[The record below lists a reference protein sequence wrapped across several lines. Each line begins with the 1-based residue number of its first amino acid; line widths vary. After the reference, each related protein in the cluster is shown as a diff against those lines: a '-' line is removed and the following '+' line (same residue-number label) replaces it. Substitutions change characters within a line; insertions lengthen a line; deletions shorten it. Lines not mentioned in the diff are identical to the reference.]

1 MARRAPCVAFAAV
14 ASLEI
19 KRTMAAGDVAA
30 ISPLLD
36 AATRVDGE
44 QALSDHQWLDLVHGG
59 RRGFAG
65 LMAKETDDGA
75 PVAYAQVSRGN
86 DSWSIELV
94 VDPDH
99 RDRLADLGREL
110 VGAAVGIVVAE
121 GGGHVHWWVT
131 QATPAHAAVA
141 EAVGLRAGRLLH
153 QMRRP
158 LPTGIP
164 YSLETRPFVVGQDEE
179 AWLEVNNR
187 AFAWHPEQGGW
198 TIDTIRSREAEPW
211 FDPEGFLLHER
222 DGRLAG
228 FCWTKVHAD
237 RDPVLGEIYV
247 IAAHPDYHGGGLGKA
262 LTLAGL
268 DHLARQG
275 IGTGMLYVDAE
286 NTAAVA
292 LYEHIGF
299 TIDHDDRAF
308 VGDVS

>member
-1 MARRAPCVAFAAV
+1 VRSLAAV
-14 ASLEI
+14 STLDI
-19 KRTMAAGDVAA
+19 KRTMAPGDVAE
-30 ISPLLD
+30 ITTLLA

-44 QALSDHQWLDLVHGG
+44 QALSDRQWLDLVLGG
-59 RRGFAG
+59 RQGFAG
-65 LMAKETDDGA
+65 LVARDDPRGA

-94 VDPDH
+94 VHPDH
-99 RDRLADLGREL
+99 RAQLEVLGREL
-110 VGAAVGIVVAE
+110 MDAAVGIVAAE

-131 QATPAHAAVA
+131 QATGAHAEVA
-141 EAVGLRAGRLLH
+141 DAVGLQAGRLLH

-164 YSLETRPFVVGQDEE
+164 FSLETRAFVVGQDEE

-198 TIDTIRSREAEPW
+198 TLDTIRSREAEPW
-211 FDPEGFLLHER
+211 FDPAGFLLHER

-228 FCWTKVHAD
+228 FCWTKVHGD

-247 IAAHPDYHGGGLGKA
+247 IASHPDFHGTGLGKA

-275 IGTGMLYVDAE
+275 IGTGMLYVDAD
-286 NTAAVA
+286 NTAAVH
-292 LYEHIGF
+292 LYERIGF
-299 TIDHDDRAF
+299 TVHHDDRAF
-308 VGDVS
+308 VGDVP

>member
-1 MARRAPCVAFAAV
+1 VRSLAAV
-14 ASLEI
+14 STLDI
-19 KRTMAAGDVAA
+19 KRTMAPGDVAE
-30 ISPLLD
+30 ITTLLA

-59 RRGFAG
+59 RHGFAG
-65 LMAKETDDGA
+65 LVARDQPAGE
-75 PVAYAQVSRGN
+75 PIAYAQVSRGN

-94 VDPDH
+94 VDPEH
-99 RDRLADLGREL
+99 RTQLDALGREL
-110 VGAAVGIVVAE
+110 VGAAVGIVAAE

-131 QATPAHAAVA
+131 HATDAHTAVA
-141 EAVGLRAGRLLH
+141 GAVGLQAGRLLH

-164 YSLETRPFVVGQDEE
+164 YSLETRPFVVGRDEE

-198 TIDTIRSREAEPW
+198 TLDTIRSREAEPW
-211 FDPEGFLLHER
+211 FDPAGFLLHER

-228 FCWTKVHAD
+228 FCWTKVHTD

-247 IAAHPDYHGGGLGKA
+247 IAADPDFHGTGLGQA

-268 DHLARQG
+268 DHLAGEG
-275 IGTGMLYVDAE
+275 IGTGMLYVDAD
-286 NTAAVA
+286 NTAAVH
-292 LYEHIGF
+292 LYERLGF
-299 TIDHDDRAF
+299 AVHHDDRAF